1 MVLLRRRKPF
11 REWPTEHLQCLA
23 FADIRAY
30 LRKGSEGET
39 LVPLAELTEAQRA
52 CLKVYSDRRTKDRRR
67 LRLVFHDR
75 GGAMRELGRRLGLG
89 M

>member
-30 LRKGSEGET
+30 LRKVSEGEA

-52 CLKVYSDRRTKDRRR
+52 CPKVYTDRRTKNRRR
-67 LRLVFHDR
+67 IRLVFHDR
-75 GGAMRELGRRLGLG
+75 AGALKEFGRRLGLG

>member
-30 LRKGSEGET
+30 VRRDPEGEA
-39 LVPLAELTEAQRA
+39 LVPLAELTEAQRE
-52 CLKVYSDRRTKDRRR
+52 CLKVYSERRTKNRRR
-67 LRLVFHDR
+67 IRLVFHDR
-75 GGAMRELGRRLGLG
+75 AGALKELGRRLGLG
-89 M
+89 V